1 MSDTYTLI
9 IPSTDFDAMNAF
21 GEALVKI
28 ARMNGYTG
36 EIPVFD
42 TNYSG
47 VGGNGGLVPTQS
59 VLKPS
64 FHVHVDT
71 PHIESR
77 VISSGE
83 VQLGDPSLPEAPLAL
98 TGNERYPTDQFVY
111 MYDAVNDAYSLAR
124 SDNEVADYE
133 SQGFVRHTAEQQAV
147 WRDAG
152 TSAELDING
161 LPWDARIH
169 AASKARN
176 ADNSWRIRRTPKDKT
191 PEQWIEYYD
200 EVIAELKQLMEIPVG
215 SGEPELCEDEGCPHH
230 GTDHI
235 CINNPPHTID
245 VNPAVVPPVETG
257 LEVVPVPPPA
267 AEVFIPTPPLVIP
280 TPVVTNSDVATFP
293 QLMTWLTDR
302 HGKITVEQING
313 VVSSHGLPALQNLA
327 QRPDLIPQ
335 VVAELRIM
343 VGE

>member
-28 ARMNGYTG
+28 ARMNGHTG
-36 EIPVFD
+36 EIPIFD

-71 PHIESR
+71 PHTESR

-98 TGNERYPTDQFVY
+98 TGDERYPTDQFVY

-133 SQGFVRHTAEQQAV
+133 SQGFVRHTAEQQAA

-169 AASKARN
+169 ATSKARN
-176 ADNSWRIRRTPKDKT
+176 ADDSWRIRRTPKDKT

-215 SGEPELCEDEGCPHH
+215 EQTVDNAPVETVLVPLPPVDATHVMTQVTEVGEPIPVDGGLSQAYTAVFTP
-230 GTDHI
+230 I
-235 CINNPPHTID
+235 APP
-245 VNPAVVPPVETG
+245 VVVPP
-257 LEVVPVPPPA
+257 PV
-267 AEVFIPTPPLVIP
+267 
-280 TPVVTNSDVATFP
+280 VVTNSDVATFP
-293 QLMTWLTDR
+293 QLMTWLTAR

-335 VVAELRIM
+335 VVAELRVM

>member
-9 IPSTDFDAMNAF
+9 IPSNDLSAMNYF
-21 GEALVKI
+21 GEALQKI
-28 ARMNGYTG
+28 AVDNGYSKNITESLQNKIEVTLG
-36 EIPVFD
+36 DVTLDKFKECSEIPKSPTEKTIIEMLNGVDELFD
-42 TNYSG
+42 
-47 VGGNGGLVPTQS
+47 
-59 VLKPS
+59 
-64 FHVHVDT
+64 
-71 PHIESR
+71 
-77 VISSGE
+77 
-83 VQLGDPSLPEAPLAL
+83 LPLRKAPLAP
-98 TGNERYPTDQFVY
+98 TGDERYPTDQFVY
-111 MYDAVNDAYSLAR
+111 MYDAVNDAYSLGR

-133 SQGFVRHTAEQQAV
+133 SQGFVHHTAEQQAA

-215 SGEPELCEDEGCPHH
+215 SVEPELCEDEGCPHH

-235 CINNPPHTID
+235 CINNPPHTTE
-245 VNPAVVPPVETG
+245 VNLVAVPPIETVP
-257 LEVVPVPPPA
+257 EVVPVPPPA
-267 AEVFIPTPPLVIP
+267 AEVFIPIAP
-280 TPVVTNSDVATFP
+280 PVVTNNDVVTFP
-293 QLMTWLTDR
+293 QLMTWLTAR

-335 VVAELRIM
+335 VVAELRVM

>member
-9 IPSTDFDAMNAF
+9 IPSNDLSAMNYF
-21 GEALVKI
+21 GEALQKI
-28 ARMNGYTG
+28 AVDNGYSKNITESLQNKIEVTLG
-36 EIPVFD
+36 DVTLDKFKECSEIPK
-42 TNYSG
+42 S
-47 VGGNGGLVPTQS
+47 PTE
-59 VLKPS
+59 K
-64 FHVHVDT
+64 T
-71 PHIESR
+71 IIEMF
-77 VISSGE
+77 
-83 VQLGDPSLPEAPLAL
+83 GDEAPLAP
-98 TGNERYPTDQFVY
+98 TGDERYPTDQFVY
-111 MYDAVNDAYSLAR
+111 MYDAVNDAYSLGR

-133 SQGFVRHTAEQQAV
+133 SQGFVHHTAEQQAA

-267 AEVFIPTPPLVIP
+267 AEVFIPAPPVVVP
-280 TPVVTNSDVATFP
+280 PPVVTNNNVATFP
-293 QLMTWLTDR
+293 QLMTWLTAR

-335 VVAELRIM
+335 VVAELRVM

>member
-9 IPSTDFDAMNAF
+9 IPSNDLIAINAF
-21 GEALVKI
+21 GEALQKI
-28 ARMNGYTG
+28 AFDNGYASRIPEVSQGKIEITLG
-36 EIPVFD
+36 DVTLDKFKECSEIPK
-42 TNYSG
+42 S
-47 VGGNGGLVPTQS
+47 PTE
-59 VLKPS
+59 KTIAEM
-64 FHVHVDT
+64 F
-71 PHIESR
+71 
-77 VISSGE
+77 
-83 VQLGDPSLPEAPLAL
+83 GDEAPLAL
-98 TGNERYPTDQFVY
+98 TGDERYPTDQFVY

-133 SQGFVRHTAEQQAV
+133 SQGFVRHTAEQQAA
-147 WRDAG
+147 WRDAD
-152 TSAELDING
+152 TPAELDING

-267 AEVFIPTPPLVIP
+267 AEVFIPTPPVVIP

-293 QLMTWLTDR
+293 QLMTWLTAR

-335 VVAELRIM
+335 VVAELRVM